1 MEYILFTLERRLH
14 MIDVTV
20 ALLLF
25 STTRTQH
32 LLMSDGVHNIFSREM
47 TYMTIIHER
56 WNPQHLLL
64 SDEVRSIYAMT
75 GGVKGIY

>member
-1 MEYILFTLERRLH
+1 
-14 MIDVTV
+14 MIVVTV

-25 STTRTQH
+25 PVTRTQH
-32 LLMSDGVHNIFSREM
+32 LLTSDGVHNIFSREM
-47 TYMTIIHER
+47 TYMTIIHES

-75 GGVKGIY
+75 DGVKGIY